1 MDTFH
6 NTTIKSIV
14 TNDYRAAAVFE
25 KYSLDF
31 CCGGGITVD
40 QACANKKV
48 DPALVHAELAE
59 LKNKSNE
66 STPHFS
72 AWPPDELIDYIV
84 NVHHRY
90 VREAIPI
97 LSAHTQKVAA
107 VHGDRHPEVIAVARH
122 FETVAQDMKEHMMK
136 EEYVLFPYIKQIV
149 KARRGVGAFRLP
161 PFGGALNPIRMMEEE
176 HAAAGDEL
184 SAVRSLSNNYVPP
197 DDACT
202 TYRVTYQELQQFEQD
217 LHRHVHLENNIL
229 FPKTIALEQE
239 LISQGS
245 GN

>member
-1 MDTFH
+1 MYLQYRSKDLNDKHGGKFIMERFQH
-6 NTTIKSIV
+6 TTLKSIV
-14 TNDYRAAAVFE
+14 TGDFRAAAVFE

-40 QACANKKV
+40 QACSKKNI
-48 DPALVHAELAE
+48 DPALVYAELTE
-59 LKNKSNE
+59 LANKSNG

-72 AWPPDELIDYIV
+72 AWPPDELVEYIV

-122 FETVAQDMKEHMMK
+122 FETVALDMKAHMMK

-149 KARRGVGAFRLP
+149 KARRGGAAFQLP
-161 PFGGALNPIRMMEEE
+161 PFGSQSHSDDGGRTSGCGRRACRGPILDQQLRS
-176 HAAAGDEL
+176 AG
-184 SAVRSLSNNYVPP
+184 
-197 DDACT
+197 
-202 TYRVTYQELQQFEQD
+202 
-217 LHRHVHLENNIL
+217 
-229 FPKTIALEQE
+229 
-239 LISQGS
+239 
-245 GN
+245 